1 MPPRRPHTKSRYG
14 CIQCKAS
21 HLKCDQGH
29 PKCGLCQKKE
39 KNCTYG
45 VRRKDISQTSRPSL
59 HPPTTSTVSEQE
71 RELSV
76 ISTTYTP
83 VSDREFSYPSHIST
97 PPRLSSAETGAS
109 ILWEDLELMR
119 HFVTETYLTF
129 SCIDSI
135 QDLWR
140 TTIPKMASDHPFM
153 MHGLLNI
160 SALHL
165 AFLNP
170 AKRDIYLA
178 PAIRH
183 HDIFLSLYRS
193 ELHSITPDNCSAMFI
208 CSTLIS
214 LCTLAF
220 PICSNKYSLSMP
232 SGYSNHQ
239 QQQQFDSPI
248 QLSSSLFILLQGAST
263 LVRIYWQWLEDSTIS
278 AFVTNRFQF
287 CEVESNAK
295 IRLHSSDSAF
305 RLLMTRIESTPSP
318 SNLSSSTSLAQPSC
332 SSRHTSPS
340 SLTSEE
346 SSAYKNAISTLRD
359 VFILLNSSEADNG
372 VVLIWPFLLD
382 ADRGFATLL
391 KEMRPLALVILAH
404 YGVALHA
411 SRDDWFIGECG
422 RNLILDVQK
431 ALSLAGYEA
440 ELQELMAWPLE
451 TVGTGEGPDRSDV
464 NR

>member
-1 MPPRRPHTKSRYG
+1 
-14 CIQCKAS
+14 
-21 HLKCDQGH
+21 
-29 PKCGLCQKKE
+29 
-39 KNCTYG
+39 
-45 VRRKDISQTSRPSL
+45 
-59 HPPTTSTVSEQE
+59 
-71 RELSV
+71 
-76 ISTTYTP
+76 
-83 VSDREFSYPSHIST
+83 
-97 PPRLSSAETGAS
+97 
-109 ILWEDLELMR
+109 MR

-129 SCIDSI
+129 SRTNSI
-135 QDLWR
+135 QDMWR

-170 AKRDIYLA
+170 AKRDLYLA

-183 HDIFLSLYRS
+183 HEIFLSLYRS
-193 ELHSITPDNCSAMFI
+193 KLHDITPDNCSAMFI
-208 CSTLIS
+208 CSSLIS
-214 LCTLAF
+214 ICTLAF
-220 PICSNKYSLSMP
+220 PICSNNPSPSMP
-232 SGYSNHQ
+232 SGYSYRQ

-248 QLSSSLFILLQGAST
+248 QLASSLFTLLQGAFT
-263 LVRIYWQWLEDSTIS
+263 LLRISWHWLEDSAIS
-278 AFVTNRFQF
+278 ALLTNRFQF

-305 RLLMTRIESTPSP
+305 RVLMARIESISSR
-318 SNLSSSTSLAQPSC
+318 SNLSSSTSSAQPSY

-340 SLTSEE
+340 PLSSEE
-346 SSAYKNAISTLRD
+346 LSAYNNAISTLRD

-382 ADRGFATLL
+382 AERGFATLL

-411 SRDDWFIGECG
+411 SRDDWFIGEWG
-422 RNLILDVQK
+422 RNLILDVK
-431 ALSLAGYEA
+431 KTLSLAADEV

-451 TVGTGEGPDRSDV
+451 MVSNGEGPDKSDV

>member
-1 MPPRRPHTKSRYG
+1 MPPRRPHTKSRHG
-14 CIQCKAS
+14 CIQCKIS
-21 HLKCDQGH
+21 HIKCDQGH
-29 PKCGLCQKKE
+29 PTCGSCRKKE

-45 VRRKDISQTSRPSL
+45 VRRKDKSQTSKPL
-59 HPPTTSTVSEQE
+59 LLPPTTSTASEQE
-71 RELSV
+71 REVSD
-76 ISTTYTP
+76 ISTTYS
-83 VSDREFSYPSHIST
+83 VASDPEFPFPSQISI
-97 PPRLSSAETGAS
+97 PPHLSRAETDAS

-129 SCIDSI
+129 SCKNSI

-170 AKRDIYLA
+170 AKRDLYLA

-193 ELHSITPDNCSAMFI
+193 ELDSITPDNCSAMFI

-214 LCTLAF
+214 ICTLAF
-220 PICSNKYSLSMP
+220 PICSDKPSLSMP
-232 SGYSNHQ
+232 SGYSCRQ

-248 QLSSSLFILLQGAST
+248 QTASSLFILLRGAFT
-263 LVRIYWQWLEDSTIS
+263 LVRIHWQWLEIS
-278 AFVTNRFQF
+278 AISALLTNRFQF
-287 CEVESNAK
+287 CEVASNAK
-295 IRLHSSDSAF
+295 VCLNSSGSAF
-305 RLLMTRIESTPSP
+305 RLLMARIESMSSRPNLSPSTSSAQQSYLSRHKYPSP
-318 SNLSSSTSLAQPSC
+318 LS
-332 SSRHTSPS
+332 
-340 SLTSEE
+340 SEE
-346 SSAYKNAISTLRD
+346 SSAYNNAISTLRD
-359 VFILLNSSEADNG
+359 VFMLLNSSEADNG

-382 ADRGFATLL
+382 AERGFATLL

-411 SRDDWFIGECG
+411 SRDDWFIGEWG
-422 RNLILDVQK
+422 RKLVLDVK
-431 ALSLAGYEA
+431 KTLSLAGDEA
-440 ELQELMAWPLE
+440 ELPELMAWPLGM
-451 TVGTGEGPDRSDV
+451 VSTGEGPDRSDV
-464 NR
+464 NT